1 MEISNKDITLVKR
14 HLFII
19 YPWGLIK
26 KPKNRFLP
34 ICSPDFTLNSQIWLF
49 YAEKWIFLKN
59 LVLCLK
65 SFYLHIISRL
75 PITLPLVSTH
85 KATFE
90 VQLLKKVEILCC
102 AQDIVIA
109 EMVLLKIDVIRVE
122 RCFKWRLRT
131 NDSFCVISL
140 SKEPFNLGYVR
151 GTQRLFPVKEAIKYH
166 LEFSN

>member
-19 YPWGLIK
+19 YPWGLLK

-34 ICSPDFTLNSQIWLF
+34 IFSPDFTLNNQIWLF

-65 SFYLHIISRL
+65 VSHHAFLMHRKPLWYLHIISRL

-90 VQLLKKVEILCC
+90 VQLLKKVEILCF
-102 AQDIVIA
+102 AQDIEIA
-109 EMVLLKIDVIRVE
+109 EMVLHKIDVIRVQ
-122 RCFKWRLRT
+122 RCFK
-131 NDSFCVISL
+131 
-140 SKEPFNLGYVR
+140 
-151 GTQRLFPVKEAIKYH
+151 
-166 LEFSN
+166 